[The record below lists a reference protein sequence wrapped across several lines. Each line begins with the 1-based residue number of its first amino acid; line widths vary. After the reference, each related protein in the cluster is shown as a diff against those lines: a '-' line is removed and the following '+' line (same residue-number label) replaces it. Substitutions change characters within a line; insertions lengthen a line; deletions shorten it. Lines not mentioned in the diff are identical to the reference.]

1 MSVLT
6 ASRSTTTSA
15 ILRRRADA
23 RGLTLLELLIAL
35 SIVIVIGA
43 IAIPFTF
50 RAFERRESTAALDRF
65 SMQLHLARSL
75 ARSEGVPLALE
86 IDATGR
92 RLNVFEINP
101 REGFVSED
109 SVQGSVEAWRRIVL
123 PESVRFAPLGEE
135 EWLEPTR
142 LGVFMPDGHLMGF
155 DAIHVV
161 SDRGRKRIDIN
172 PWTGSLEVSE

>member
-1 MSVLT
+1 M
-6 ASRSTTTSA
+6 ANHSTTISA
-15 ILRRRADA
+15 TLRRRAEA

-35 SIVIVIGA
+35 SIVVAIGA

-86 IDATGR
+86 IDASGR
-92 RLNVFEINP
+92 RLNIVAINP
-101 REGFVSED
+101 RDDFATEEKVEQA
-109 SVQGSVEAWRRIVL
+109 VQGWRRLVL
-123 PESVRFAPLGEE
+123 PESVRLAPLGEE
-135 EWLEPTR
+135 EWLEATR

-155 DAIHVV
+155 DAMAVV
-161 SDRGRKRIDIN
+161 SDRGRKRIEVN
-172 PWTGSLEVSE
+172 PWTGSLEAFE